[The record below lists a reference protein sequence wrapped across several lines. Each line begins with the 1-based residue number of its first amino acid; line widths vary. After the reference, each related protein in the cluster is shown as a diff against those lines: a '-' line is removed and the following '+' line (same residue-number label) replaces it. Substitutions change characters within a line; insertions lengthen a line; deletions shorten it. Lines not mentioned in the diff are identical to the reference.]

1 MNAQLIVRIV
11 GIFTAGL
18 VLIVGAVILAGSFMP
33 AYIPEQYRWL
43 LGVIMVV
50 YGTYRIAIIWVKQR
64 RDNREQEQA

>member
-18 VLIVGAVILAGSFMP
+18 VLLVGAVILAGAFMP

-43 LGVIMVV
+43 LGVIMVI
-50 YGTYRIAIIWVKQR
+50 YGTYRIVMIWVKQR
-64 RDNREQEQA
+64 RDQRELEQS